1 MKKYKI
7 LIMSICFI
15 FGILLIN
22 NYSNSAYIT
31 SNTRDID
38 EEKYPGYKDKIQ
50 QLEKEHPNWNI
61 KLLYTGLDWN
71 YVLDNECTGHGL
83 SPKSLIYDTY
93 EEAWR
98 CHEEECVDKKYDV
111 SGRWYCASRP
121 AVAYMMDSRASL
133 DNYYIFQ
140 FQDLSSTSGDR
151 DEIEKMVEDSFL
163 DTDSCID
170 AILYAADKYE
180 VSPFHIVSRIL
191 QEQGTSGASTMNG
204 YVYKGRV
211 VYNLYNIS
219 VSGNSSAGFLRGAE
233 YAYDHGWFTREASI
247 IGGAEFLREKYFTTG
262 QTTLYFQKYNVVD
275 TSNLFY
281 HQYMQNIR
289 AANDEGYKMRR
300 TYDANDILDSHF
312 EFIIPMYNNMPDETC
327 GRPRNIQATDIEF
340 EKDRY
345 IIYLDEA
352 VDVPYNVIPA
362 NSYISK
368 IEWSS
373 SNPEILRV
381 WNNRF
386 RGLGEGIAEVIAR
399 TEDGRIE
406 KRIKVIIRNKNKNYV
421 QNVSFEKSQYII
433 YIDEA
438 VDLPFTYS
446 PSNSANAEFEWSSS
460 DSEIL
465 RVWHNRFRGLEE
477 GTAYVIVRTE
487 DETYEKKLKVIVRDP
502 NKKYVE
508 DINLEKDDYIIDVNE
523 AVDIPFTYTPND
535 SVNAEFEWSSSNSE
549 ILRVWNNRFRGLKE
563 GTAYVKVK
571 TTDDSVEKSIKVKV
585 VDFSKTKIDRIIL
598 DKKEYT
604 VNIDEA
610 VDIPFSYEPYYA
622 KYNEI
627 EWSSSNPEIL
637 RVWNNRFRGLK
648 EGTAYVIVKTDDGRI
663 EERIKVMVKDSNKI
677 YVSNI
682 EFEKEEYIT
691 DIDEAVNLEFEVIP
705 SNSQNAEFE
714 WSSSN
719 SNIVRVCENRYRG
732 LKAGTAEIIVRTKDG
747 LFEKRLKVTVKNLN
761 KPYVQ
766 NISTDNERY
775 VINIDEAVDI
785 SYTFAPT
792 NSKNAEFVWSSSNPE
807 ILRVWNN
814 RFRGLKEGIAN
825 VIVKTFDQKYEK
837 KIEVV
842 VNNPNKTYVEN
853 IKLEKEEY
861 TVNVDEA
868 VDIEYTVLPEN
879 SVNKELE
886 WSSSNSEILRVWN
899 NRFRA
904 LKKGTAYVI
913 IKTKDKRYEKRIKV
927 NIE

>member
-22 NYSNSAYIT
+22 NYSDSAYIT
-31 SNTRDID
+31 GNTSGID
-38 EEKYPGYKDKIQ
+38 EDKYPGYKDKIQ
-50 QLEKEHPNWNI
+50 QLEREHPNWDI

-71 YVLDNECTGHGL
+71 YVLDNECTGHGY

-98 CHEEECVDKKYDV
+98 CHEEGCIDRKYDV

-121 AVAYMMDSRASL
+121 AVAYMMDPRASL

-151 DEIEKMVEDSFL
+151 DEIEKMVEGSFL
-163 DTDSCID
+163 DTNSCIN

-204 YVYKGRV
+204 YVYKGKI

-219 VSGNSSAGFLRGAE
+219 VSGNSSAGFLKGAE
-233 YAYDHGWFTREASI
+233 YAYDHEWFTREASI

-289 AANDEGYKMRR
+289 AANDEGYKMRK

-352 VDVPYNVIPA
+352 VDIPYTVIPA

-386 RGLGEGIAEVIAR
+386 RGIGEGIAEVIAR

-421 QNVSFEKSQYII
+421 QNVSFEKNRYII

-446 PSNSANAEFEWSSS
+446 PNNSANAEFEWSSS
-460 DSEIL
+460 NSEIL
-465 RVWHNRFRGLEE
+465 RVWHNRFRGLKE

-487 DETYEKKLKVIVRDP
+487 DETYENKLKVVVRDP
-502 NKKYVE
+502 NKKYVDE
-508 DINLEKDDYIIDVNE
+508 ICIEKQDYIIDINE
-523 AVDIPFTYTPND
+523 AVDIPFTYEPQG

-563 GTAYVKVK
+563 GTAYVTVK
-571 TTDDSVEKSIKVKV
+571 TKDESVEEKIKVKV
-585 VDFSKTKIDRIIL
+585 VDYSKAKIEEIIL
-598 DKKEYT
+598 PTKEYEID
-604 VNIDEA
+604 IDEA
-610 VDIPFSYEPYYA
+610 IDIPFSYEPYYA
-622 KYNEI
+622 QNSKV
-627 EWSSSNPEIL
+627 EWSSSNSEIL

-648 EGTAYVIVKTDDGRI
+648 EGVAYVIVNVDNGNIK
-663 EERIKVMVKDSNKI
+663 EKIKVIVKNPNKVYVKDIKL
-677 YVSNI
+677 
-682 EFEKEEYIT
+682 EKEEYIT
-691 DIDEAVNLEFEVIP
+691 DIDEAVNLDFNYEP
-705 SNSQNAEFE
+705 ANSQNAEFE

-719 SNIVRVCENRYRG
+719 PEVVRVCENRYRG
-732 LKAGTAEIIVRTKDG
+732 LKVGTAEIIVRTKDG
-747 LFEKRLKVTVKNLN
+747 MFEKRIKVTVKNLN

-766 NISTDNERY
+766 NIETEEERY
-775 VINIDEAVDI
+775 VIDINEAVDLL
-785 SYTFAPT
+785 YTVTPS
-792 NSKNAEFVWSSSNPE
+792 NSKNAEFEWSSSNSE

-814 RFRGLKEGIAN
+814 RFRGLKEGIAY
-825 VIVKTFDQKYEK
+825 VIVRTLDHKYEK

-842 VNNPNKTYVEN
+842 VNDPNKIYVQN
-853 IKLEKEEY
+853 IIFNQEEY
-861 TVNVDEA
+861 TIKEDEA
-868 VDIEYTVLPEN
+868 IDLPYTITPSN
-879 SVNKELE
+879 SINAELE

-899 NRFRA
+899 NRFRG
-904 LKKGTAYVI
+904 LKKGAAEVI
-913 IKTKDKRYEKRIKV
+913 VRTKDKRYEKRIKV